1 MSKEDIKRLKA
12 FKMWIWRGMEKISWT
27 KYISNEEVLT
37 MIGEE
42 GAMVSTVA

>member
-42 GAMVSTVA
+42 EAMVSTVA